1 MKLKTYELLLEMSVA
16 RSAENQ
22 RTADLID
29 RRNKKLFPSRFSFI
43 AAAVIYCEEEVNEQ
57 NDPDEQKVSN
67 LEEKE
72 KQIRSFLTT
81 QFDTKGVA
89 REIIEAHEK
98 SKNEKSEAQGKN
110 EKEADLSQ
118 KSVSK
123 TKGKRYFF
131 VVNLSKPDEAKAYDY
146 IDNRDKQ
153 LFPTRPSYIGHCVQQ
168 YCSRPAYVAEKFP
181 KLFNG
186 PFDDPRNSDELLFI
200 RSFIQIYN
208 QVLLDEVKKLSES

>member
-98 SKNEKSEAQGKN
+98 SKK
-110 EKEADLSQ
+110 
-118 KSVSK
+118 
-123 TKGKRYFF
+123 
-131 VVNLSKPDEAKAYDY
+131 
-146 IDNRDKQ
+146 
-153 LFPTRPSYIGHCVQQ
+153 
-168 YCSRPAYVAEKFP
+168 
-181 KLFNG
+181 
-186 PFDDPRNSDELLFI
+186 
-200 RSFIQIYN
+200 
-208 QVLLDEVKKLSES
+208 